1 VNSVIAIGGG
11 SISLRLKQRCFEDGV
26 VGRNFAQPLNG
37 SLFHRVTR
45 EDFLCGFNLCA
56 RQTVKVK
63 NYRGALSRIFER
75 GSRAGLFFF

>member
-1 VNSVIAIGGG
+1 MIEGD
-11 SISLRLKQRCFEDGV
+11 FT
-26 VGRNFAQPLNG
+26 QPLNMR
-37 SLFHRVTR
+37 LLLRVTG

-56 RQTVKVK
+56 RQTVKAK